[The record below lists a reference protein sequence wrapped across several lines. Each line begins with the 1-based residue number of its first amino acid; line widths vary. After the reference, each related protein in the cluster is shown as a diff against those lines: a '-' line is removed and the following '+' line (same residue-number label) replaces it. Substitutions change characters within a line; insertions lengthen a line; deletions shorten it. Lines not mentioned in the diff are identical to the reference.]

1 MKTLK
6 LSEIAAIHLKMALD
20 LHIIKLN
27 KDLKRASDKDA
38 NELEVYRLKTELK
51 ELLSVHGELGGKA

>member
-1 MKTLK
+1 
-6 LSEIAAIHLKMALD
+6 MALD

-51 ELLSVHGELGGKA
+51 ELVSVHSELGGAA